1 MSSTVATTSGTKS
14 RLTKTKRKSGLT
26 PGPTGIVKENTK
38 ATDKNNYLTTVT
50 PFPMGAPM
58 TIPHDKEEETT
69 ATSSPTYYRNYEM
82 YTSSPFHIPN
92 SQAPIPGKE
101 VYWDYDTPQ
110 SRKCR
115 EAFIREFEESDSPV
129 ARKVATPKLR
139 MVPKP
144 RIESFDD
151 LEEVRKGEQA
161 MQELLDLCE
170 EAEKVRDIDLKI
182 KDEIVSKETTE
193 NVESKFDNL
202 SVESKDNQEVSSN
215 IEIKKEASNLADDDM
230 FADEFDFGV
239 INDNDQETGGIEH
252 KFKVPEEASDLITK
266 NESMEKD
273 PFDTA
278 IVGDDMDFGDDDD
291 SFLLTATQVES
302 DYVAKKVL
310 GNTTNVGMKPPSSC
324 KSTEETQPIN
334 SGRKQGSLA
343 THPNIDRVK
352 EEFNAFGSEDDSFDM
367 MMSQMEVPDPAAE
380 DAPSSP
386 VLRRKRKCLDL
397 AAPSQPHPPLVFNS
411 NLPGK
416 IGGAKDVSAVSASR
430 KVPVTN
436 QLQVGSVQ
444 SSRPPNI
451 AQSRQEPSSDA
462 KPRVSGGSFRK
473 FSSFDSHEQKKTFSR
488 VKSEPNIVPGVGST
502 LIRHQAVLQPVISNR
517 PVTRS
522 VCSKEDIERKK
533 REALARRQN
542 SQLSQVRK

>member
-1 MSSTVATTSGTKS
+1 
-14 RLTKTKRKSGLT
+14 
-26 PGPTGIVKENTK
+26 
-38 ATDKNNYLTTVT
+38 
-50 PFPMGAPM
+50 MGAPI
-58 TIPHDKEEETT
+58 TLPHDKEEETG
-69 ATSSPTYYRNYEM
+69 AISSPTYYRNYEM
-82 YTSSPFHIPN
+82 YTSSPFHLPN

-182 KDEIVSKETTE
+182 KDEIESKETTE
-193 NVESKFDNL
+193 NVESKFDDL
-202 SVESKDNQEVSSN
+202 SVESKDNQEVYGHLD
-215 IEIKKEASNLADDDM
+215 IKKENSNLADDDM
-230 FADEFDFGV
+230 FADELDFGV
-239 INDNDQETGGIEH
+239 INDNDQEVGGFEH
-252 KFKVPEEASDLITK
+252 KFKVPEEAPELNTK

-291 SFLLTATQVES
+291 SFLLTATQMES
-302 DYVAKKVL
+302 DYVAKKVV
-310 GNTTNVGMKPPSSC
+310 GNTTNVGMKPHSSC

-334 SGRKQGSLA
+334 SGRKQGSLVS
-343 THPNIDRVK
+343 HPVIDRVK

-367 MMSQMEVPDPAAE
+367 MMSQMEVPAAE

-397 AAPSQPHPPLVFNS
+397 AAPSQPHPSLVINS
-411 NLPGK
+411 NLSGK

-451 AQSRQEPSSDA
+451 AQSRQDPSSDA
-462 KPRVSGGSFRK
+462 KSRVSGGSFRK

-488 VKSEPNIVPGVGST
+488 VKSEPNIVPGAGST

-517 PVTRS
+517 PATRS

-533 REALARRQN
+533 REALARRQK

>member
-58 TIPHDKEEETT
+58 TIPHDKEEETA

-266 NESMEKD
+266 NESIEKD

-416 IGGAKDVSAVSASR
+416 IGGAKGVRLVYARQIRFLPSIFTRQA
-430 KVPVTN
+430 
-436 QLQVGSVQ
+436 LQ
-444 SSRPPNI
+444 NI
-451 AQSRQEPSSDA
+451 IA
-462 KPRVSGGSFRK
+462 
-473 FSSFDSHEQKKTFSR
+473 
-488 VKSEPNIVPGVGST
+488 ST
-502 LIRHQAVLQPVISNR
+502 LIEKTSGWSSEAEAF
-517 PVTRS
+517 VTITK
-522 VCSKEDIERKK
+522 VCLHLFST
-533 REALARRQN
+533 
-542 SQLSQVRK
+542 